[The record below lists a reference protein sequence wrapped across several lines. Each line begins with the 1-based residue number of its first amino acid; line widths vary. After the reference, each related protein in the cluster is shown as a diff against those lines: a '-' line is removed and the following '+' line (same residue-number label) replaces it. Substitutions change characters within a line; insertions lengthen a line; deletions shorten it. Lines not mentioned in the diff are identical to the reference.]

1 MGRLWQSLILVK
13 WNLLFANLPI
23 EILVYAHQSEYY
35 QASNEPAVGDA
46 YFDRHHLHINQTQ
59 HIETQFGWCGASER
73 NPFCSGLYPLRA
85 QGGIFKI

>member
-59 HIETQFGWCGASER
+59 HIETQFG
-73 NPFCSGLYPLRA
+73 
-85 QGGIFKI
+85 